1 MTTRF
6 PLQQV
11 TIEGIHYGVRV
22 AGDGPALLLLHG
34 FTGSSRTWQPHAAP
48 LAGTRRVIAIDAL
61 GHGDSA
67 SPASP
72 DRYGVDHAVRDVLA
86 VLDKLEAGDVT
97 LIGYSMGGR
106 LALHVAL
113 AAPERVRALVLESAS
128 PGIIQTTEREARARD
143 DEALAEAIEREGV
156 DAFVARWEA
165 LPLFASQASLPAEA
179 RDGLRAQRRANS
191 AVGLA
196 NSLRGMGAG
205 TVPPVW
211 ERLGEIRMPVLL
223 IAGALDSKYVTIARD
238 MARRL
243 PDALLDVVAH
253 AGHAVHLEQPHDFDH
268 TISRFPSSEARTG
281 VPGHAHHKRSNLSK
295 Q

>member
-11 TIEGIHYGVRV
+11 TVDGINYGVRV

-34 FTGSSRTWQPHAAP
+34 FTGSSSTWQPHVAP

-67 SPASP
+67 APANP
-72 DRYGVDHAVRDVLA
+72 KRYGVDHAVRDVLA

-97 LIGYSMGGR
+97 LLGYSMGGR

-128 PGIIQTTEREARARD
+128 PGIIHATEREARARD

-156 DAFVARWEA
+156 AAFVARWEA

-191 AVGLA
+191 AMGLA

-205 TVPPVW
+205 TIVPLW

-223 IAGALDSKYVTIARD
+223 IAGALDTKYVTIARD

-253 AGHAVHLEQPHDFDH
+253 AGHAVHLEQPDIFDH
-268 TISRFPSSEARTG
+268 TINRFLGSRPAPEYPDTRTTN
-281 VPGHAHHKRSNLSK
+281 AAT
-295 Q
+295 